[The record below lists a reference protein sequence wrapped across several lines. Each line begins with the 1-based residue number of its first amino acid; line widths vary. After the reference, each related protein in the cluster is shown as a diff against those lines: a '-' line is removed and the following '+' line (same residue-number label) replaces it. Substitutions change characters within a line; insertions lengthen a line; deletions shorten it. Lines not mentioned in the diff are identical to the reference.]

1 MTAKGVPL
9 GAERRDAIAD
19 AAIHLVA
26 SRGLRG
32 LTHRAV
38 DAEAGRPAGS
48 TSYYLRTRHAL
59 LAACVDRLLAL
70 DERTISERAGVP
82 VVEVLVAM
90 MVRLAREQPASTI
103 ARYELTLEAT
113 RHPALAALINEHAR
127 RLRSGLARMLAD
139 AGIPDPEDSSWPM
152 AAMLDGLLRDR
163 ITGLGAT
170 LSDKAFEESVRTSV
184 SALLRG
190 YVAS

>member
-38 DAEAGRPAGS
+38 DAEAGLPAGS

>member
-38 DAEAGRPAGS
+38 DAEAGLPAGS

-82 VVEVLVAM
+82 LVEVLVAM

>member
-38 DAEAGRPAGS
+38 DAEAGLPAGS

-170 LSDKAFEESVRTSV
+170 LSDQAFEESVRTSV

>member
-38 DAEAGRPAGS
+38 DAEAGLPAGS

-163 ITGLGAT
+163 ITGLGVT
-170 LSDKAFEESVRTSV
+170 LSDQAFEESVRTSV